1 MKNINPCRNKKTNNL
16 EQVITRICTMNNNK
30 SMHKVTKALY
40 LFILTQSIIL
50 LILNIIP
57 IGGEWASTFREW
69 IGITIGLN

>member
-1 MKNINPCRNKKTNNL
+1 
-16 EQVITRICTMNNNK
+16 MNNNK
-30 SMHKVTKALY
+30 SIHKVPKTLY

-69 IGITIGLN
+69 IGSTIGLN

>member
-1 MKNINPCRNKKTNNL
+1 
-16 EQVITRICTMNNNK
+16 MNNNK
-30 SMHKVTKALY
+30 SMHKVTKSLY